1 MTTNINPK
9 EFIKVQ
15 NDAKEAIIE
24 AHFKG
29 SIEYIENMPYYSS
42 TSSNKNKDLSPAI
55 EKLID
60 FNVFDYDDYSYSLL
74 LSDDYNA
81 HLQTYTDV
89 NIKDIEDKQKI
100 IKKLIRDINIKRK
113 DFNDYSSEIKR
124 INSSFRNIKKV
135 IYRAIESLN
144 EKEMKFKAEVNFEV
158 KKANLYDCKADLTA
172 LSEAVTNTDKFL
184 IEYKSYFIDE
194 LANES
199 ISYHIN
205 ALAHHI
211 HDVRENISKTLNELS
226 KYLIHIEKE
235 AKKIEKLN
243 HLYKLKVHG
252 ELFEKSNIDSV
263 ISRLKNI
270 APSVKIKSQYMND
283 YDLITAIVELAKENK
298 IAPSSEIK
306 VEEQRPEAI
315 KLNQNKVPKQRMIL
329 GTKKVYYSFIK
340 QDKDLASFLKEKELS
355 KKQFLSI
362 FIRTTLQYNKFLKIE
377 KDITIEHKGIELPY
391 IIKRG

>member
-1 MTTNINPK
+1 
-9 EFIKVQ
+9 
-15 NDAKEAIIE
+15 
-24 AHFKG
+24 
-29 SIEYIENMPYYSS
+29 MPYYSS
-42 TSSNKNKDLSPAI
+42 ISNKNKDLSPVI

-205 ALAHHI
+205 ALAHHL

-263 ISRLKNI
+263 LRRLKNI

-283 YDLITAIVELAKENK
+283 YDLITAIVERAKENK
-298 IAPSSEIK
+298 IAPNSEIK
-306 VEEQRPEAI
+306 VEKKRPEAI

-329 GTKKVYYSFIK
+329 GTKKVYYNFIK
-340 QDKDLASFLKEKELS
+340 QEKDLASFLKEKELS

>member
-9 EFIKVQ
+9 EFIKAQ
-15 NDAKEAIIE
+15 NDAKEAIID

-29 SIEYIENMPYYSS
+29 SIEYMDNIPYYNS
-42 TSSNKNKDLSPAI
+42 TNNKDLSLSI

-60 FNVFDYDDYSYSLL
+60 FNVFDYDEYSYSLL

-100 IKKLIRDINIKRK
+100 IKKLIRDINIKKK
-113 DFNDYSSEIKR
+113 DNNDYSSEIKR
-124 INSSFRNIKKV
+124 INSSFRNIKKI

-184 IEYKSYFIDE
+184 IEYKSYFVDE
-194 LANES
+194 LGNES
-199 ISYHIN
+199 ISFHIN
-205 ALAHHI
+205 QLAHHI

-226 KYLIHIEKE
+226 KYLMHIEKE

-243 HLYKLKVHG
+243 HLYKLKVNG
-252 ELFEKSNIDSV
+252 ELFEKSNIESV
-263 ISRLKNI
+263 LIRLKSI
-270 APSVKIKSQYMND
+270 AEPISVKPQYMND
-283 YDLITAIVELAKENK
+283 LELTDAIVNLAKEKNV
-298 IAPSSEIK
+298 SVNQEIK
-306 VEEQRPEAI
+306 KEEIRPESI
-315 KLNQNKVPKQRMIL
+315 KLDQNKVPQQKMIL
-329 GTKKVYYSFIK
+329 GTKKVYSSFIK
-340 QDKDLASFLKEKELS
+340 QDRDLATFLKQKDLD

-362 FIRTTLQYNKFLKIE
+362 FIRLTLQYNKFLKID
-377 KDITIEHKGIELPY
+377 KAITIEHKGIELPF
-391 IIKRG
+391 ITKRG

>member
-9 EFIKVQ
+9 EFIKAQ
-15 NDAKEAIIE
+15 NDAKEAIID

-29 SIEYIENMPYYSS
+29 SIEYIENLPYYND
-42 TSSNKNKDLSPAI
+42 NKNKDLSPSI

-60 FNVFDYDDYSYSLL
+60 FNVFDYDEYSYSLL

-81 HLQTYTDV
+81 HLKTYTDV
-89 NIKDIEDKQKI
+89 NIKDIEDKQRT

-113 DFNDYSSEIKR
+113 DRYEYSSEIKK
-124 INSSFRNIKKV
+124 INSIFRSIKKV

-184 IEYKSYFIDE
+184 IDYKSYFIDD

-199 ISYHIN
+199 ISFHIN
-205 ALAHHI
+205 QLAHYI

-226 KYLIHIEKE
+226 KYLMHIEKE

-243 HLYKLKVHG
+243 HLYRLKVSG
-252 ELFEKSNIDSV
+252 ELYEKSNIESVLTRLKDISKPIKIKHQYKSDSV
-263 ISRLKNI
+263 MVES
-270 APSVKIKSQYMND
+270 
-283 YDLITAIVELAKENK
+283 IVELAKEKDILDNKDTKKEDERPAPIKSHQNK
-298 IAPSSEIK
+298 ISKKRLVLS
-306 VEEQRPEAI
+306 
-315 KLNQNKVPKQRMIL
+315 
-329 GTKKVYYSFIK
+329 TKKVFNSFIK
-340 QDKDLASFLKEKELS
+340 QEKDLASFLKQKRLD

-362 FIRTTLQYNKFLKIE
+362 FIRLTLQYNKFLSVS
-377 KDITIEHKGIELPY
+377 KDEIVEHKGIKIPH